1 MFRKTYFDELEAKC
15 RDGEWV
21 EMWYADRAAGWYVV
35 RFKRVKWQDWPVV
48 LDVCIFFE

>member
-21 EMWYADRAAGWYVV
+21 ETWYADRASGWYVV
-35 RFKRVKWQDWPVV
+35 RFKRVKWQGWPVV
-48 LDVCIFFE
+48 MDVCIFFD